1 MMTEGKTYIG
11 KRMKWDEIKATYPDR
26 WVALTDF
33 KKYGPTILEAVLLRV
48 CEEKDMYSAEMELRE
63 KGIPFIWRR
72 TTELEGA
79 NIICLL

>member
-1 MMTEGKTYIG
+1 MEATLMT
-11 KRMKWDEIKATYPDR
+11 WAEIKKAYPDR
-26 WVALTDF
+26 WVALTDY
-33 KKYGPTILEAVLLRV
+33 KKDGPTIIEGIPIKV
-48 CEEKDMYSAEMELRE
+48 CEEKDMYSAERELRE